1 MDRNLKIVLAF
12 TLVYGLLGAVLFSGQ
27 PTIGRTQTAD
37 GFKSISFPQAFANIQ
52 IASAEWYAL

>member
-1 MDRNLKIVLAF
+1 MDRNLKTVIAF
-12 TLVYGLLGAVLFSGQ
+12 TLVFGLLRTALFAGQ
-27 PTIGRTQTAD
+27 PSIGRTQTAD